1 MYSITPQEPSFTD
14 PKFGE
19 NTSAKY
25 EKLEKLG
32 NGVYG
37 IVYKARDK
45 ERNDIVALKRML
57 FELNDYFFWS
67 VFIYLNSKKIESEG
81 VPTHALREISLLRE
95 IQHPNVVA

>member
-1 MYSITPQEPSFTD
+1 MYPITQEPSFTD

-25 EKLEKLG
+25 EKFEKLG

-57 FELNDYFFWS
+57 FEVPFFG
-67 VFIYLNSKKIESEG
+67 VFLFC
-81 VPTHALREISLLRE
+81 
-95 IQHPNVVA
+95 

>member
-1 MYSITPQEPSFTD
+1 MKKKKNTMYSITQETGFTD

-25 EKLEKLG
+25 EKFEKLG

-57 FELNDYFFWS
+57 FEVKSIIFLECFY
-67 VFIYLNSKKIESEG
+67 
-81 VPTHALREISLLRE
+81 
-95 IQHPNVVA
+95 